1 MGGAECRSLHEGT
14 IMSAFIG
21 IDVSKK
27 TLDVAARGAQ
37 LKLATIANDESGHA
51 ALVQALRELD
61 VSLVVL
67 EATGGYE
74 VAVAAALAAEK
85 IPVAVVNP
93 RQVRDFAKGV
103 GKLAKT
109 DRIDAG
115 VLAHFGEVV
124 RPTQQPL
131 PSEQQL
137 QLAAL
142 VTRRRQFV
150 DMRSME
156 KNRRALAQNGTS
168 VVRDS
173 IADHIEYLDQRI
185 AELDDD
191 IDGLIKSSTL
201 WRANDELLGGVQGI
215 GDVTSRTLAAL
226 LPELGRLNRRQAAA
240 LVGLAPFP
248 RDSGEA
254 KGRRMIVGGRAPV
267 RAVLYMATVSAITHN
282 SVIARHY
289 TRLLAAGKKE
299 KVALVACMRK
309 LLTILNAMVRD
320 RAPWNPRLAEVSAS

>member
-1 MGGAECRSLHEGT
+1 MP
-14 IMSAFIG
+14 AFIG

-27 TLDVAARGAQ
+27 TLDVGARGAE
-37 LKLATIANDESGHA
+37 LKLAKIDNDEGGHA
-51 ALVQALRELD
+51 ALVEALRKID
-61 VSLVVL
+61 VALVVL

-74 VAVAAALAAEK
+74 VPVAAALAAEN

-103 GKLAKT
+103 GKLAKN

-124 RPTQQPL
+124 RPTPQPL
-131 PSEQQL
+131 PSAQQL
-137 QLAAL
+137 ELAAL
-142 VTRRRQFV
+142 VTRRRQFI

-156 KNRRALAQNGTS
+156 KNRRTLAQNSSS

-173 IADHIEYLDQRI
+173 IADHIEYLDQRV
-185 AELDDD
+185 AEIDRD
-191 IDGLIKSSTL
+191 IDGLIKASTI
-201 WRANDELLGGVQGI
+201 WRANDDLLASVPGV
-215 GDVTSRTLAAL
+215 GDVTTRTLAAL
-226 LPELGRLNRRQAAA
+226 LPELGTLNRRQVAA
-240 LVGLAPFP
+240 LAGLAPFA

-267 RAVLYMATVSAITHN
+267 RAVLYMATLAATTHN
-282 SVIARHY
+282 PTISRHY
-289 TRLLAAGKKE
+289 ERLVSAGKKP

-309 LLTILNAMVRD
+309 LLTILNAMLRD
-320 RAPWNPRLAEVSAS
+320 RATWTPRLAESNCT